1 MARRLAFVLSV
12 LIPVAVSAADF
23 PSVETF
29 ERQPLLSQTTRL
41 AEALEAIGN
50 PLSAEATAEIER
62 LKALDD
68 DAAVAAGVQKLL
80 DPLCV
85 VAVELDGTA
94 TKVTPAPQPV
104 SLIEQGWRAGLVKVV
119 NRAGVTG
126 RLRVESPNARSV
138 PNAPAE
144 AVAGRWLGLEVYD
157 GQPLRPGLSGLPLE
171 YRVLQFY
178 SRDVGERTARLD
190 VSVTATTGRETAVVK
205 EWQFNGGAA
214 GWEAKNDVKLSVEG
228 GALRAVPTGEDP
240 YLAAA
245 VSAEP
250 GEYVLRFWGAGKG
263 GVGQVF
269 WWTGE
274 QPQTDGARQVV
285 VNYSDSP
292 AGAVQEAKFRSEG
305 RLGGVRIDLD
315 PRSGPVR
322 IDWVELVAADAS
334 AGGIAST
341 DVAFE
346 AVPSVPVTFAVTDL
360 GQPAVAAFEIRDK
373 LGRVYPLQ
381 SKRLAPDF
389 FFQKQV
395 YRGTGESVNLPAG
408 TYTVV
413 CSRGPETVP
422 ETKTVEVGSEPVTV
436 RYDAKRWIDTA
447 ALGYWSG
454 DHHIHAAGCLHY
466 TNPTEG
472 VHPEDMLRHCK
483 GEDLK
488 VGCCLTWG
496 PCFDYQKRFFT
507 GKPDDVSEYPYLLR
521 YDIEVSGFGSHNS
534 GHLNLLRLR
543 EQIYPGGESKDHWP
557 TLGLNTLAWAKRQ
570 GAVCGP
576 AHSAA
581 GLTRTVG
588 RLEGADGLDGPNRL
602 PNFEIPAYDGIG
614 ANEFVVDITHEVPG
628 PDGKPL
634 PAVDF
639 ISTMNTDRVAEWNMW
654 YHALNCGFRTKASGE
669 TDFPCITGERV
680 GLGRVYAKLD
690 GKLEFDR
697 WVDAI
702 ADGRCYVSD
711 GSCHL
716 MEFTAEP
723 AGDEGKRVELGVN
736 GSELK
741 LDAAGEVTVHVR
753 AAAYPDGA
761 PSLPVELIVNGYAV
775 AKQQIK
781 ADGEVRELTF
791 EAELDRSSWLAVR
804 AFPHAHTNPIWAV
817 VGGKPVRPSRESVE
831 WCLRGVE
838 QCWSQKARTY
848 RGDEK
853 AAAEKAYEHA
863 REVYGK
869 LLAEALPAKRP

>member
-12 LIPVAVSAADF
+12 LVPVAASAADF
-23 PSVETF
+23 PSVETV

-41 AEALEAIGN
+41 AEALEAIGS
-50 PLSAEATAEIER
+50 PLPEEAMAELKR
-62 LKALDD
+62 LKSSGD

-80 DPLCV
+80 DPLCAA
-85 VAVELDGTA
+85 AVEVTGDGA
-94 TKVTPAPQPV
+94 PKVTTAAGPLGLV
-104 SLIEQGWRAGLVKVV
+104 EQGWRAYLVKVV
-119 NRAGVTG
+119 NPAGATG
-126 RLRVESPNARSV
+126 KLQATSPNAESV
-138 PNAPAE
+138 PNAPADKVE
-144 AVAGRWLGLEVYD
+144 GRWLGLEVYE
-157 GQPLRPGLSGLPLE
+157 GQPLRPKLSGLPLE
-171 YRVLQFY
+171 YRIVQFY
-178 SRDVGERTARLD
+178 SRDVGERTATL
-190 VSVTATTGRETAVVK
+190 EFAVL
-205 EWQFNGGAA
+205 A
-214 GWEAKNDVKLSVEG
+214 D
-228 GALRAVPTGEDP
+228 GEKDGKRG
-240 YLAAA
+240 
-245 VSAEP
+245 SAE
-250 GEYVLRFWGAGKG
+250 VAF
-263 GVGQVF
+263 Q
-269 WWTGE
+269 
-274 QPQTDGARQVV
+274 
-285 VNYSDSP
+285 
-292 AGAVQEAKFRSEG
+292 AV
-305 RLGGVRIDLD
+305 
-315 PRSGPVR
+315 
-322 IDWVELVAADAS
+322 
-334 AGGIAST
+334 AST
-341 DVAFE
+341 PVSFE
-346 AVPSVPVTFAVTDL
+346 VTDL

-395 YRGTGESVNLPAG
+395 YRGTGESVHLPAG
-408 TYTVV
+408 TYTIV

-422 ETKTVEVGSEPVTV
+422 ETKTVEVGSGPVTV

-588 RLEGADGLDGPNRL
+588 RLDGSDGLDGPNRL

-723 AGDEGKRVELGVN
+723 SGDEAKRVELGVN

-741 LDAAGEVTVHVR
+741 LDSPGKVTVHVR
-753 AAAYPDGA
+753 AAAYREGA

-775 AKQQIK
+775 DKREIK

-791 EAELDRSSWLAVR
+791 EADLDRSSWLAVR
-804 AFPHAHTNPIWAV
+804 VFPHAHTNPIWAV
-817 VGGKPVRPSRESVE
+817 VGGKPVRPSRESVA

-838 QCWSQKARTY
+838 QCWSQKERTY
-848 RGDEK
+848 RGEEK